1 VATLAKNYHLAVA
14 YFTNRYPRATDTF
27 IQREVAYLRLRGLD
41 VNTYSVR
48 RSGSEHDVSESI
60 REEKRRT
67 RYLLPARP
75 LALIVE
81 NLSALLRSP
90 LRYVRVLHL
99 ALRTA
104 RPGLRGLALQIAYFQ
119 EAVLLASRLRS
130 DGIKHLHNHLGD
142 NSGTVALLAGE
153 LAQVSYSITF
163 HGPHIFFD
171 PTHWALQEKVRYA
184 RFIVCISHYCRS
196 QMMLF
201 SDAADWG
208 KLKIVRC
215 GVDTRRL
222 SPVATRTRA
231 EKLLYTGRLSVEKG
245 LSVLFE
251 SLKALSDA
259 GRDFELTLVG
269 DGVDRDRLEVL
280 ARELRIDR
288 YLVFAGYRSQ
298 EEVGEYLGR
307 SDIFILPSFA
317 EGVPVSL
324 MEAMVAGVPVVA
336 TNVGGVAELVE
347 SERTGLLVPPADS
360 AALAQAIARYQ
371 DDHELRRR
379 VASQGRERVI
389 QQYNIEIEGQKL
401 LDLFSTLG
409 NLPSV

>member
-1 VATLAKNYHLAVA
+1 MAVA
-14 YFTNRYPRATDTF
+14 YFTTLYPRATDTF
-27 IQREVAYLRLRGLD
+27 IQREVEYLRLHGLD
-41 VNTYSVR
+41 VSTYSVR

-67 RYLLPARP
+67 HYLLPVSP

-81 NLSALLRSP
+81 NISALLRSP
-90 LRYVRVLHL
+90 LRYVAALRL
-99 ALRTA
+99 ALRTS
-104 RPGLRGLALQIAYFQ
+104 RPGLHGLVLQMAYFQ

-142 NSGTVALLAGE
+142 NSGTVTLLAGL

-171 PTHWALQEKVRYA
+171 PTHWALREKVRHA
-184 RFIVCISHYCRS
+184 HFIVCISHYCRS
-196 QMMLF
+196 QVMLF
-201 SDAADWG
+201 SDAADWS
-208 KLKIVRC
+208 KLKIVHC
-215 GVDTRRL
+215 GVDTHRL
-222 SPVATRTRA
+222 LPVATRARA

-251 SLKALSDA
+251 SLKLLGDA
-259 GRDFELTLVG
+259 GRDYELTLVG
-269 DGVDRDRLEVL
+269 DGVDRDRLEAL
-280 ARELRIDR
+280 ARELGIDR

-298 EEVGEYLGR
+298 EEVGEYLRR

-324 MEAMVAGVPVVA
+324 MEAMATGIPVVA

-360 AALAQAIARYQ
+360 GALAQAIARYQ

-379 VASQGRERVI
+379 VASHGRERVI
-389 QQYNIEIEGQKL
+389 QQYNVEIEGQKL
-401 LDLFSTLG
+401 LDFFSTLG
-409 NLPSV
+409 NSPSA

>member
-1 VATLAKNYHLAVA
+1 MAVA
-14 YFTNRYPRATDTF
+14 YFTHQYPRATDTF
-27 IQREVAYLRLRGLD
+27 IQREVEYLRLHGLE
-41 VNTYSVR
+41 VRTYSVR

-67 RYLLPARP
+67 RYLLPVNP
-75 LALIVE
+75 LSLIAK
-81 NLSALLRSP
+81 NLSALIRSP
-90 LRYVRVLHL
+90 LRYVAAFRL
-99 ALRTA
+99 ALRTS
-104 RPGLRGLALQIAYFQ
+104 RPGLRGLVLQIAYFQ

-142 NSGTVALLAGE
+142 NSGTATLLASL

-171 PTHWALQEKVRYA
+171 PTHWALREKVRHA
-184 RFIVCISHYCRS
+184 RFIFCISHYCRS
-196 QMMLF
+196 QIMLF

-208 KLKIVRC
+208 KLKIVHC

-222 SPVATRTRA
+222 FPVATRARA
-231 EKLLYTGRLSVEKG
+231 EKMLYTGRLSVEKG

-251 SLKALSDA
+251 SLKLLRDA
-259 GRDFELTLVG
+259 GRNFELTLVG
-269 DGVDRDRLEVL
+269 DGADRDKLQAL
-280 ARELRIDR
+280 AREIAIDR
-288 YLVFAGYRSQ
+288 HLVFAGYRSQ
-298 EEVGEYLGR
+298 EEVGEYLRR

-324 MEAMVAGVPVVA
+324 MEAMATGIPVVA

-371 DDHELRRR
+371 DDHELRLR
-379 VASQGRERVI
+379 VVSHGRERVI
-389 QQYNIEIEGQKL
+389 QQFNIEIEGQKL
-401 LDLFSTLG
+401 LDYFSTPE
-409 NLPSV
+409 NLPSA

>member
-1 VATLAKNYHLAVA
+1 MPVA
-14 YFTNRYPRATDTF
+14 YFTNLYPRATDTF
-27 IQREVAYLRLRGLD
+27 IQREVEYLRLHGLD

-67 RYLLPARP
+67 RCLLPVSP
-75 LALIVE
+75 VALIAG
-81 NLSALLRSP
+81 NMSAFVRSP
-90 LRYVRVLHL
+90 SGYVAALRL
-99 ALRTA
+99 ALRTS
-104 RPGLRGLALQIAYFQ
+104 RPGLRGLVLQIAYFQ
-119 EAVLLASRLRS
+119 EAILLASRLRA

-142 NSGTVALLAGE
+142 NSGTVTLLAAE

-171 PTHWALQEKVRYA
+171 PTHWALREKVRNA

-201 SDAADWG
+201 SDADDWG
-208 KLKIVRC
+208 KLRIVHC

-222 SPVATRTRA
+222 FPVATRARA
-231 EKLLYTGRLSVEKG
+231 EKLLYTGRLSIEKG

-251 SLKALSDA
+251 SLKLLREA
-259 GRDFELTLVG
+259 GRNYELTLVG
-269 DGVDRDRLEVL
+269 DGVDRERLEAL
-280 ARELRIDR
+280 ARELAIDR
-288 YLVFAGYRSQ
+288 HLVFAGYRSQ
-298 EEVGEYLGR
+298 DEVAEYLRG

-324 MEAMVAGVPVVA
+324 MEAMASGVPVVA

-371 DDHELRRR
+371 DDHELRQR

-389 QQYNIEIEGQKL
+389 QQFNVEIEGQKL
-401 LDLFSTLG
+401 LELFSMRETA
-409 NLPSV
+409 SSA

>member
-1 VATLAKNYHLAVA
+1 MPVA
-14 YFTNRYPRATDTF
+14 YFTNLYPRATDTF
-27 IQREVAYLRLRGLD
+27 IQREVEYLRLHGLD
-41 VNTYSVR
+41 VSTYSVR

-67 RYLLPARP
+67 RCLLPVSP
-75 LALIVE
+75 VALIAG
-81 NLSALLRSP
+81 NLSAFVRSP
-90 LRYVRVLHL
+90 LRYIAALRL
-99 ALRTA
+99 ALRTS
-104 RPGLRGLALQIAYFQ
+104 RPGLRGLVLQIAYFQ
-119 EAVLLASRLRS
+119 EAVLLASRLRA

-142 NSGTVALLAGE
+142 NSGTVTLLAAE

-171 PTHWALQEKVRYA
+171 PTHWALREKVRNA

-201 SDAADWG
+201 SDADDWG
-208 KLKIVRC
+208 KLKIVHC

-222 SPVATRTRA
+222 FPVATRARA
-231 EKLLYTGRLSVEKG
+231 EKLLYTGRLSIEKG

-251 SLKALSDA
+251 SLKLLREA
-259 GRDFELTLVG
+259 GRDYELTLVG
-269 DGVDRDRLEVL
+269 DGVDRERLEAL
-280 ARELRIDR
+280 ARELAIDR
-288 YLVFAGYRSQ
+288 HLVFAGYRNQ
-298 EEVGEYLGR
+298 DEVGEYLRG

-324 MEAMVAGVPVVA
+324 MEAMASGVPVVA

-371 DDHELRRR
+371 DDHELRQR

-389 QQYNIEIEGQKL
+389 QQFNVEIEGQKL
-401 LDLFSTLG
+401 LELFSMRE
-409 NLPSV
+409 NASSA

>member
-1 VATLAKNYHLAVA
+1 MTVA
-14 YFTNRYPRATDTF
+14 YFTNLYPRATDTF
-27 IQREVAYLRLRGLD
+27 IQREIDYLRLHG
-41 VNTYSVR
+41 VNVSTFSVR

-67 RYLLPARP
+67 HYLLPVSP
-75 LALIVE
+75 LALMVE
-81 NLSALLRSP
+81 NISALLRSP
-90 LRYVRVLHL
+90 LRYVTALRL
-99 ALRTA
+99 ALRMS
-104 RPGLRGLALQIAYFQ
+104 RPGLRGFFLQIAYFQ

-130 DGIKHLHNHLGD
+130 AGIQHLHNHFGD
-142 NSGTVALLAGE
+142 ATGTVTLLAGV
-153 LAQVSYSITF
+153 LAQVTYSITV

-171 PTHWALQEKVRYA
+171 PTHWALREKVRRA

-215 GVDTRRL
+215 GVGTSRLLPAPTR
-222 SPVATRTRA
+222 AQA

-251 SLKALSDA
+251 SLKVLSDA
-259 GRDFELTLVG
+259 GRDYELTLVG
-269 DGVDRDRLEVL
+269 DGVDRARLEAL
-280 ARELRIDR
+280 ARDLAIDR
-288 YLVFAGYRSQ
+288 HLVFAGYRSQ
-298 EEVGEYLGR
+298 DEVGEYLRR

-324 MEAMVAGVPVVA
+324 MEAMVTGIPVIA

-379 VASQGRERVI
+379 VASNGRERVI
-389 QQYNIEIEGQKL
+389 QQYNVEIEGKKL
-401 LDLFSTLG
+401 LDFFSTPED
-409 NLPSV
+409 LPSA